1 MGAALSCQDPTCRPI
16 GATRRGMLPFE
27 ETKTHQFP
35 SDRWTKIM
43 TIIDHRRLCT
53 RRGFLYLALF
63 ALCPLT
69 NGVAQSPPVLGYAAA
84 KNANPERLD
93 IFKRG
98 LTELG
103 YVEGKNILIEYREGV
118 LDSDYQRVMADFVDR
133 NVSII
138 LAANAP
144 AAVAAANATTNIPI
158 VMLAVNDPV
167 GLGLVK
173 SLDRPGTNVT
183 GTTMFAPQL
192 IGERLQILKSMIPNL
207 DKIAMVM
214 NGNNA
219 NNAAQVARVRS
230 QAHGLGIEVLAV
242 DIRKPD
248 DVGPAFDQ
256 AAAFGAKAFVNG
268 VDSFI
273 NSRRFDLAAEAEKRK
288 LPAIYTDVEYV
299 LAGGLMS
306 LGPGHFEGYYG
317 AAKYVDKILHGANPA
332 ELPIAGATQFTLS
345 VRRSALAKLGL
356 TLPPDIAA
364 RVNDWVD

>member
-1 MGAALSCQDPTCRPI
+1 MTMIKHCLL
-16 GATRRGMLPFE
+16 ATRRSLL
-27 ETKTHQFP
+27 
-35 SDRWTKIM
+35 S
-43 TIIDHRRLCT
+43 LV
-53 RRGFLYLALF
+53 LF
-63 ALCPLT
+63 ALCPFADS
-69 NGVAQSPPVLGYAAA
+69 VAQSEPTLGYAAA
-84 KNANPERLD
+84 KKANPDRLD
-93 IFKRG
+93 VFKKG

-103 YVEGKNILIEYREGV
+103 YAEGKDIRIEYREGV
-118 LDSDYQRVMADFVDR
+118 LDADYQGLMAEFLNHKVT
-133 NVSII
+133 II

-144 AAVAAANATTNIPI
+144 AAVAAAKATSNTPI
-158 VMLAVNDPV
+158 VLLAVNDPV

-173 SLDRPGTNVT
+173 SLDHPGTNVT
-183 GTTMFAPQL
+183 GTTTYTPQL
-192 IGERLQILKSMIPNL
+192 IGERLRILKSMIPGL

-219 NNAAQVARVRS
+219 NNSAQVAQVRS
-230 QAHGLGIEVLAV
+230 QAGGLGIEVLAV

-273 NSRRFDLAAEAEKRK
+273 NSRRLDLAAEAEKRK

-332 ELPIAGATQFTLS
+332 ELPIASATQFTLS
-345 VRRSALAKLGL
+345 VSRPALAKLGL
-356 TLPPDIAA
+356 TLPPDITA

>member
-1 MGAALSCQDPTCRPI
+1 VDS
-16 GATRRGMLPFE
+16 
-27 ETKTHQFP
+27 
-35 SDRWTKIM
+35 
-43 TIIDHRRLCT
+43 
-53 RRGFLYLALF
+53 
-63 ALCPLT
+63 
-69 NGVAQSPPVLGYAAA
+69 A
-84 KNANPERLD
+84 KNANPDRLNV
-93 IFKRG
+93 FKQG

-103 YVEGKNILIEYREGV
+103 YVDGKNVRIEYREGV
-118 LDSDYQRVMADFVDR
+118 RDDDYQRLMAEFV
-133 NVSII
+133 NQKVHII

-144 AAVAAANATTNIPI
+144 AAVAAAKATTDIPI
-158 VMLAVNDPV
+158 VMLSVNDPV

-173 SLDRPGTNVT
+173 GLDRPGTNVT
-183 GTTMFAPQL
+183 GTTAYAPQL
-192 IGERLQILKSMIPNL
+192 ISERLRMLKNMIPNL

-219 NNAAQVARVRS
+219 NNPAQVARVRLE
-230 QAHGLGIEVLAV
+230 ARGLGIEVLTV
-242 DIRKPD
+242 DIRKSD

-256 AAAFGAKAFVNG
+256 AAIFGAKAFVNG

-273 NSRRFDLAAEAEKRK
+273 NSRRFDLAAEASKRK

-306 LGPGHFEGYYG
+306 LGPGHFEGYYK
-317 AAKYVDKILHGANPA
+317 AAEYVDKILRGAKPA
-332 ELPIAGATQFTLS
+332 ELAIAGPMQFTLT

>member
-1 MGAALSCQDPTCRPI
+1 MTMIEHCLL
-16 GATRRGMLPFE
+16 ATRRGLL
-27 ETKTHQFP
+27 
-35 SDRWTKIM
+35 S
-43 TIIDHRRLCT
+43 
-53 RRGFLYLALF
+53 LALF
-63 ALCPLT
+63 APCPIADSI
-69 NGVAQSPPVLGYAAA
+69 AQSAPTLGYAAA
-84 KNANPERLD
+84 KDANPDRLNV
-93 IFKRG
+93 FKKG

-103 YVEGKNILIEYREGV
+103 YVEGKNVRIEYREGV
-118 LDSDYQRVMADFVDR
+118 LDADYQRLMAEFVDHKV
-133 NVSII
+133 NII

-144 AAVAAANATTNIPI
+144 AAVAAAKATTNIPI

-183 GTTMFAPQL
+183 GTTMYAPQL
-192 IGERLQILKSMIPNL
+192 IGERLRILKSMIPNL
-207 DKIAMVM
+207 EKIAMVK
-214 NGNNA
+214 NGNNT
-219 NNAAQVARVRS
+219 NNAAQVARIRS
-230 QAHGLGIEVLAV
+230 EARGLGIEVLAV

-273 NSRRFDLAAEAEKRK
+273 NSCRFDLAAEAEKRK

-306 LGPGHFEGYYG
+306 LGPGHFEGHYE

-356 TLPPDIAA
+356 TLPPDITA
-364 RVNDWVD
+364 RVDDWVD

>member
-1 MGAALSCQDPTCRPI
+1 
-16 GATRRGMLPFE
+16 MLPFE
-27 ETKTHQFP
+27 EAKHTSSP
-35 SDRWTKIM
+35 PIRSSKIM
-43 TIIDHRRLCT
+43 PIIDHRRLRT
-53 RRGFLYLALF
+53 RRDLLYLSL
-63 ALCPLT
+63 LVLYPLT

-93 IFKRG
+93 VFKKG

-103 YVEGKNILIEYREGV
+103 YVEGKNILIEYHEGV
-118 LDSDYQRVMADFVDR
+118 LDSDYQRVMADFVER
-133 NVSII
+133 NVNII

-144 AAVAAANATTNIPI
+144 AAVAAAKATIRIPI

-183 GTTMFAPQL
+183 GTTMYAPQL
-192 IGERLQILKSMIPNL
+192 IGERLRILKSMIPNL
-207 DKIAMVM
+207 DKVAMVM

-219 NNAAQVARVRS
+219 NNAAQVERVRS
-230 QAHGLGIEVLAV
+230 EAGGLGMQVLAL

-248 DVGPAFDQ
+248 DVRPAFDG
-256 AAAFGAKAFVNG
+256 AVRLGAKAFVNG

-273 NSRRFDLAAEAEKRK
+273 NSRRFDLAAEAEKRN

-317 AAKYVDKILHGANPA
+317 AAKYVDKILHGANPG

-345 VRRSALAKLGL
+345 VRRSALTKLGL
-356 TLPPDIAA
+356 TLPPDLAA

>member
-1 MGAALSCQDPTCRPI
+1 MTVIDRCLLGVRRSLLALS
-16 GATRRGMLPFE
+16 
-27 ETKTHQFP
+27 
-35 SDRWTKIM
+35 
-43 TIIDHRRLCT
+43 
-53 RRGFLYLALF
+53 LF
-63 ALCPLT
+63 ALYPIADS
-69 NGVAQSPPVLGYAAA
+69 VAQSAPILGYAAA
-84 KNANPERLD
+84 KNANPDRLNV
-93 IFKRG
+93 FKTG
-98 LTELG
+98 LAELG
-103 YVEGKNILIEYREGV
+103 YVEGKTVRIEYREGV
-118 LDSDYQRVMADFVDR
+118 LDADYRRLMADFVDHKV
-133 NVSII
+133 NVI

-144 AAVAAANATTNIPI
+144 AAVAAAKATSTIPI
-158 VMLAVNDPV
+158 VLLAVNDPV

-173 SLDRPGTNVT
+173 SLDRPGGSVT
-183 GTTMFAPQL
+183 GTTNYAPQL
-192 IGERLQILKSMIPNL
+192 ISERLQMLKSMIPNL

-230 QAHGLGIEVLAV
+230 EARDPGIEVLAV

-248 DVGPAFDQ
+248 DVALAFDQ
-256 AAAFGAKAFVNG
+256 AAAFGAKAFVNA

-288 LPAIYTDVEYV
+288 LPSIYTDVEYV

-306 LGPGHFEGYYG
+306 LGPGHFEGYHG